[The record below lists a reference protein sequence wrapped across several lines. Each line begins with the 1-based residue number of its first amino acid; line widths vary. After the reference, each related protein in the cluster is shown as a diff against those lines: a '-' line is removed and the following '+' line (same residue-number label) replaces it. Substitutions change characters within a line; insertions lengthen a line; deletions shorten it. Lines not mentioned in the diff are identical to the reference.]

1 MFATKVLMAKVL
13 NIDVDV
19 EVSADSVMA
28 QALMGAKSHSTSQSK
43 MQAFSWRRP
52 GGNAKS

>member
-1 MFATKVLMAKVL
+1 MAKVL

-28 QALMGAKSHSTSQSK
+28 QALMGAKNHSTSQSK